1 MKKKLQKDTIAAR
14 VGIDTDEQN
23 KAIVPPL
30 YLSTNYVF
38 QEVGENQPYEYT
50 RERNPTRDHLIEA
63 LCKLEGG
70 LGGEVTSSG
79 MAAISLVTNILEL
92 KSKVILPH
100 DCYGG
105 TFRLFSSLAKKGM
118 LEVHFVNQ
126 GDESLIKKAIQEIQ
140 PRFDMVRDAIQ
151 SSLTSCR
158 YRTNCLASK
167 EHAILW

>member
-1 MKKKLQKDTIAAR
+1 MRKKLQKDTIAAR

-79 MAAISLVTNILEL
+79 MAAISLITNILEL
-92 KSKVILPH
+92 NSKVILPH

-126 GDESLIKKAIQEIQ
+126 GDDSLVKRAIQKIQ
-140 PRFDMVRDAIQ
+140 PDLI
-151 SSLTSCR
+151 
-158 YRTNCLASK
+158 
-167 EHAILW
+167 W